1 MSGVGDFSFAFS
13 TDRNQAGGSYA
24 KDGNPKA
31 ATFVGTAISK
41 WITTSATTLYYT
53 FAGATEMDAD
63 LSKWSVGK
71 VTSLQHTFSVAR
83 KYTGVGLDSWD
94 VSKVNDMGNVFQFN
108 DAFTSCIKRK
118 IAVAW
123 KSSVVF
129 VATEYDTDWAGDT
142 CVRERDGVRTV
153 GCDGVRWGAM

>member
-1 MSGVGDFSFAFS
+1 VSGVGDFSFAFS

-71 VTSLQHTFSVAR
+71 VTSRPPLTDATFKQA
-83 KYTGVGLDSWD
+83 SW
-94 VSKVNDMGNVFQFN
+94 G
-108 DAFTSCIKRK
+108 T
-118 IAVAW
+118 
-123 KSSVVF
+123 
-129 VATEYDTDWAGDT
+129 
-142 CVRERDGVRTV
+142 
-153 GCDGVRWGAM
+153 